1 MNYAKAADE
10 MFTATK
16 RMTSSEVEHLL
27 CSTPGPVHMA
37 TQHEI
42 RHRLDRQRVVTAVW
56 TIILVVAA
64 LALIACI
71 S

>member
-16 RMTSSEVEHLL
+16 RMTASEVEHLL
-27 CSTPGPVHMA
+27 CSKRGPVCLA
-37 TQHEI
+37 TLHEI
-42 RHRLDRQRVVTAVW
+42 RHRLDRQWTITAVW
-56 TIILVVAA
+56 TGLLALAA

-71 S
+71 Y